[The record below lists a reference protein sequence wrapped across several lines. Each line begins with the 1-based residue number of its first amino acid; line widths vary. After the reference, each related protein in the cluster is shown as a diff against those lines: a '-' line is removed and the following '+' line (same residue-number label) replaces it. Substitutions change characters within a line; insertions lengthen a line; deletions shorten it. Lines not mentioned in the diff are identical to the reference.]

1 MRARAV
7 ALVLRLA
14 STRFSPEATASSHA
28 GEAKLMVGRAA
39 MAASSSAARPLR
51 AKRFAQ
57 ESASQ
62 QLTLVHAKNDDV
74 RGLSNPPSALLT
86 SLRLTVPRVLH
97 LSLGSRE
104 KNRVVNFEA
113 HALRRHEHAAFADQ
127 RLEPPQLSQTLSA
140 SPRAAATDRAASTV
154 PETHGSAGSHAELS
168 PAVGPAPDS
177 RWPMPSTAILS
188 SAWHRMRKRPP
199 EELAGSGRST
209 RARRS

>member
-1 MRARAV
+1 MFIYFRLEILDLVECSPFTVKFGALEIARWGV
-7 ALVLRLA
+7 
-14 STRFSPEATASSHA
+14 
-28 GEAKLMVGRAA
+28 
-39 MAASSSAARPLR
+39 SSSFL
-51 AKRFAQ
+51 KR
-57 ESASQ
+57 EVKSWR
-62 QLTLVHAKNDDV
+62 LTLVHTKNDDV

-140 SPRAAATDRAASTV
+140 SPRAAAIDRAASTV

-177 RWPMPSTAILS
+177 SWSMPSTALLC

>member
-1 MRARAV
+1 M
-7 ALVLRLA
+7 
-14 STRFSPEATASSHA
+14 
-28 GEAKLMVGRAA
+28 
-39 MAASSSAARPLR
+39 
-51 AKRFAQ
+51 
-57 ESASQ
+57 
-62 QLTLVHAKNDDV
+62 LTLVHTKNDDV

-140 SPRAAATDRAASTV
+140 SPRAAAIDRAASTV

-168 PAVGPAPDS
+168 PAVGARPRLTLVHAEHSLTVLGVAQDAQTTT
-177 RWPMPSTAILS
+177 RGAG
-188 SAWHRMRKRPP
+188 RKRPVD
-199 EELAGSGRST
+199 AGEAVLRMCGTDRLQSASSRPRMGRSPT
-209 RARRS
+209 SFRLLPSVSGGLLSHSADSGVRGNLGRAGGQRVAAARG

>member
-1 MRARAV
+1 MDGRSAHARSARRISV
-7 ALVLRLA
+7 
-14 STRFSPEATASSHA
+14 A
-28 GEAKLMVGRAA
+28 GEG
-39 MAASSSAARPLR
+39 
-51 AKRFAQ
+51 
-57 ESASQ
+57 
-62 QLTLVHAKNDDV
+62 LTLVHAKNDDV

-113 HALRRHEHAAFADQ
+113 HALRRHEHATLADQ

-177 RWPMPSTAILS
+177 RWFMPSSALLC

>member
-1 MRARAV
+1 M
-7 ALVLRLA
+7 
-14 STRFSPEATASSHA
+14 
-28 GEAKLMVGRAA
+28 GKG
-39 MAASSSAARPLR
+39 
-51 AKRFAQ
+51 
-57 ESASQ
+57 
-62 QLTLVHAKNDDV
+62 LTLVHVKNDDV

-140 SPRAAATDRAASTV
+140 SPRAAAIDRAASTV

-177 RWPMPSTAILS
+177 SWSMPSTALLCS
-188 SAWHRMRKRPP
+188 CGTGCANDHPRSWQEAAGRRGRGGLEDVRYRSASERLLPP
-199 EELAGSGRST
+199 AHGPLANQLPTFTVGVWWPAEQLG
-209 RARRS
+209 

>member
-1 MRARAV
+1 MERGRIATFLSFLPKKIPAEHLHISDTSDSNV
-7 ALVLRLA
+7 GFWGLD
-14 STRFSPEATASSHA
+14 RF
-28 GEAKLMVGRAA
+28 
-39 MAASSSAARPLR
+39 
-51 AKRFAQ
+51 
-57 ESASQ
+57 
-62 QLTLVHAKNDDV
+62 LTLVHAKNDDV

-104 KNRVVNFEA
+104 ENRVVNFEA

-140 SPRAAATDRAASTV
+140 SPRAAAIDRAASTV

-168 PAVGPAPDS
+168 PAVGARPRLTLVHAEHS
-177 RWPMPSTAILS
+177 LTVLM
-188 SAWHRMRKRPP
+188 WHSMRKRPP

>member
-1 MRARAV
+1 M
-7 ALVLRLA
+7 LGTNFSGLRRSVTSCNGLA
-14 STRFSPEATASSHA
+14 SLSCAP
-28 GEAKLMVGRAA
+28 RAH
-39 MAASSSAARPLR
+39 SLTP
-51 AKRFAQ
+51 K
-57 ESASQ
+57 SASQ
-62 QLTLVHAKNDDV
+62 GLVLLTLVHAKNDDV

-113 HALRRHEHAAFADQ
+113 HALRRHEHATLADQ

-177 RWPMPSTAILS
+177 RWFMPSSALLC

>member
-1 MRARAV
+1 MS
-7 ALVLRLA
+7 LA
-14 STRFSPEATASSHA
+14 TIASFKTRPQPVQRVTR
-28 GEAKLMVGRAA
+28 V
-39 MAASSSAARPLR
+39 
-51 AKRFAQ
+51 
-57 ESASQ
+57 
-62 QLTLVHAKNDDV
+62 LTLVHAKNDDV

-140 SPRAAATDRAASTV
+140 SPRAAAIDRAASTV

-168 PAVGPAPDS
+168 PAVGARPRLTLVHAEHS
-177 RWPMPSTAILS
+177 LTVLV
-188 SAWHRMRKRPP
+188 WHRMRKRPP

>member
-1 MRARAV
+1 MA
-7 ALVLRLA
+7 
-14 STRFSPEATASSHA
+14 F
-28 GEAKLMVGRAA
+28 AA
-39 MAASSSAARPLR
+39 PLR
-51 AKRFAQ
+51 RLTLARLPAYFMRQFRGAP
-57 ESASQ
+57 EPSRATGNF
-62 QLTLVHAKNDDV
+62 LTLVHAKNDDV

-113 HALRRHEHAAFADQ
+113 HALRRHEHATLADQ

-140 SPRAAATDRAASTV
+140 SPRAAAIDRAASTV

-177 RWPMPSTAILS
+177 RWSMPSSALLC